1 MALKPLSPDTL
12 HVVIDMQRIFAEE
25 TAWHTPA
32 IANILPNVVAL
43 SEAFATETL
52 FVKFL
57 LPQSSRQAAGTWRG
71 YYDRWPTM
79 TLDAID
85 PAMQNLVEPLQRFAT
100 ADNQIE
106 KLAYSVFGSSA
117 FLEILAKRNVD
128 TIVFTG
134 VETDVCVYSSVLDA
148 VDIGLRVV
156 IVADAVASSDDAAH
170 GAVLTVLTPRLS
182 GQIEIATTQSVKQA
196 WSNVEKTERHAQS
209 RQESD

>member
-1 MALKPLSPDTL
+1 MAMKPLSPNTL

-32 IANILPNVVAL
+32 IAGILPNVVLL
-43 SEAFATETL
+43 SEMFAAATL
-52 FVKFL
+52 FVKFM
-57 LPQSSRQAAGTWRG
+57 LPQSSEQATGTWRG
-71 YYDRWPTM
+71 YYDRWSTM

-85 PAMQNLVEPLQRFAT
+85 PGMQDLVEPLQRLAT

-106 KLAYSVFGSSA
+106 KLGYSVFGSSA

-156 IVADAVASSDDAAH
+156 IVADAVASSDAAAH
-170 GAVLTVLTPRLS
+170 DAVLTVLAPHLS
-182 GQIEIATTQSVKQA
+182 DQIEIATTQSVEQA
-196 WSNVEKTERHAQS
+196 WSNVGKTERHAQS
-209 RQESD
+209 RQGSD